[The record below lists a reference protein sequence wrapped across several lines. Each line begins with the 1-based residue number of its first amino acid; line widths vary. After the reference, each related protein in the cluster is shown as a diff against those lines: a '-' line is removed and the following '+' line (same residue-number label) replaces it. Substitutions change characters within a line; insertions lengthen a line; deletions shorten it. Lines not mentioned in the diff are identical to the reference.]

1 MIGLLIIKFIY
12 QGARLKIQRNK
23 NGFTLVELLVV
34 IAIIGILIGMLLP
47 AVQQVREA
55 ARRTQCLNQ
64 LRQIGLATMN
74 FESATMRFPTAGG
87 SFINNTDDPRGIN
100 NEYRGVETGNWVF
113 QTLQQME
120 QGPLA
125 NRRRTGGYFGD
136 ASVTPVVPS
145 MMGEEIPNYSCPS
158 RGSRTWTG
166 TTPVNLTAF
175 AGDYAS
181 VGAPLLVPNVTLP
194 NDINAAVT
202 ANNQTDP
209 GIEINNLISAGRE
222 DIQGERQNF
231 WTGIITKGFTVNSS
245 GNVQKYPRVGFGAIS
260 DGSSNTILYME
271 KSAAAARYSTME
283 ANNDIGD
290 QYGSLG
296 VGNFNCYRSISAP
309 IADGDNLNGTR
320 PPSGGALREL
330 SVGSAHPGTC
340 NLVLADGSTHAA
352 SNTASLASLWAL
364 QDKSDGVVFGVDEL

>member
-1 MIGLLIIKFIY
+1 
-12 QGARLKIQRNK
+12 
-23 NGFTLVELLVV
+23 VELLVV

-87 SFINNTDDPRGIN
+87 VYANNTNDLDGTN
-100 NEYRGVETGNWVF
+100 QNFSGVETGTWVF

-125 NRRRTGGYFGD
+125 NRRRTGGYFGATGID
-136 ASVTPVVPS
+136 P
-145 MMGEEIPNYSCPS
+145 MFGEEIPNYSCPS
-158 RGSRTWTG
+158 RGSRTAFVDG
-166 TTPVNLTAF
+166 AITAF
-175 AGDYAS
+175 AGDYAA
-181 VGAPLLVPNVTLP
+181 VGAPIETNVTSVDG
-194 NDINAAVT
+194 DITPAAT
-202 ANNQTDP
+202 TNNQGGTNYTPVAMDP
-209 GIEINNLISAGRE
+209 TGRQVE
-222 DIQGERQNF
+222 DVDNERSEF
-231 WTGIITKGFTVNSS
+231 WTGIIVKGFSDDGS
-245 GNVQKYPRVGFGAIS
+245 GNATGIRRYPRVGFGAIA

-271 KSAAAARYSTME
+271 KSAFAQNYSTGE
-283 ANNDIGD
+283 NDTGD
-290 QYGSLG
+290 RFGQLG
-296 VGNFNCYRSISAP
+296 VGGWNSYRSISAP
-309 IADGDNLNGTR
+309 IADGDNLNGNR
-320 PPSGGALREL
+320 DGSGGNVMEL
-330 SVGSAHPGTC
+330 NVGSAHPGTC